1 MFDRNRAEAEI
12 RRSFPD
18 VALLRD
24 EPMSRHTTFHIGGP
38 APLMIIP
45 SSTEDTIGVLRLL
58 ESMDAAPLLV
68 GNGSNLLV
76 EDAPLSF
83 PVVKTHTNKE
93 TPVIL
98 DSCRLEAP
106 AGITLSRLAVF
117 AQKAGLAGLAFA
129 HGIPGTLGGALFMNA
144 GAYGGEMAQVA
155 LETTALINGKLVIIR
170 GADHDFGHRHSCFSS
185 SGGCILSSV
194 LQLQPGDSDSIACE
208 MDELAA
214 KRRASQPLEY
224 PSAGS
229 AFKRP
234 AGAYAAALI
243 DQCGLKGQGIGGA
256 RVSEKHAGFIIN
268 GGGASFDDVLAVIHM
283 VQETVKKETGF
294 ELEPEIR
301 IIRANP

>member
-18 VALLRD
+18 TTLLRD

-45 SSTEDTIGVLRLL
+45 SSTEDTVGVLRLL
-58 ESMDAAPLLV
+58 ESMGAAPLLV

-76 EDAPLSF
+76 EDAPLAF

-98 DSCRLEAP
+98 DSCHLEAP

-129 HGIPGTLGGALFMNA
+129 HGIPGTLGGALYMNA

-155 LETTALINGKLVIIR
+155 LETTALINGKLVTIR

-185 SGGCILSSV
+185 SGGCVLSSV

-208 MDELAA
+208 MEELAA

-243 DQCGLKGQGIGGA
+243 DQCGLKGKGIGGA